1 MAMWNYDTIKT
12 LAKDQGLRVT
22 DLIAL
27 APNNDPFYFG
37 TPGDL
42 LWGEWFAGLW
52 RRFGYTS
59 GVHIRRVHYR
69 TVSQETPVIMPDGTP
84 YENTERCWDKLT
96 MASKAARYLRL
107 VDPAAFVDQR
117 NPEPHLFTAEPVQPT
132 IEVYQNFWGGQIDLP
147 DFPELPGYVI
157 ENYAGQQRYHIEL
170 WCEKSTMNDVL
181 LPLCRHYGANL
192 VTGVGELSI
201 TACLDLVRKRLTGR
215 ALRILYIS
223 DFDPAGMSMPVA
235 VARKVEYFLVEH
247 ESGADVRVY
256 PVVLT
261 AGQVQEY
268 RLPRIPIKES
278 ERRAGKFEERF
289 GEGAVELDAL
299 EALHPGALQRIVQ
312 REIKRYHDADLWERV
327 SEERDR
333 LREKLSEIEQRA
345 YGAHSEDI
353 ERLRATYQEI
363 RQEFTAKVAGVQEE
377 IDRIWQAISA
387 VLEDETP
394 DMQDY
399 WLPEAEQAAEPAG
412 ALFDSQREYG
422 EQIDAYK
429 SFQGKA

>member
-1 MAMWNYDTIKT
+1 MATWNYDTIKV
-12 LAKDQGLRVT
+12 LAKEQGVRVT

-27 APNNDPFYFG
+27 APQNDPFYFG

-52 RRFGYTS
+52 QRFGYTS
-59 GVHIRRVHYR
+59 GVHVRRVHYR
-69 TVSQETPVIMPDGTP
+69 TVSQETPAIMPDGVP

-117 NPEPHLFTAEPVQPT
+117 NPEPHLFTAESVQPT
-132 IEVYQNFWGGQIDLP
+132 IEVYQNFWGDDLALP
-147 DFPELPGYVI
+147 DFPDLPTYQI
-157 ENYAGQQRYHIEL
+157 EDYTAMQRYHVEI

-181 LPLCRHYGANL
+181 IPLCRQYGANL

-201 TACLDLVRKRLTGR
+201 TACLDLVRKRLTER
-215 ALRILYIS
+215 PLRILYVS

-235 VARKVEYFLVEH
+235 VARKVEYFLGEQ

-261 AGQVQEY
+261 ARQVREY

-299 EALHPGALQRIVQ
+299 EALHPGALSRIVQ
-312 REIKRYHDADLWERV
+312 HELQRYADDDLGYRVAEVRQQLRDDLREI
-327 SEERDR
+327 EENVMAPYSDR
-333 LREKLSEIEQRA
+333 IGQLRETYLSIRREF
-345 YGAHSEDI
+345 
-353 ERLRATYQEI
+353 ATRIAE
-363 RQEFTAKVAGVQEE
+363 VQEQVM
-377 IDRIWQAISA
+377 DAWQAISTQ
-387 VLEDETP
+387 LEEQAP
-394 DMQDY
+394 DVDDY
-399 WLPEAEQAAEPAG
+399 PIPEAEPATEPAG

-429 SFQGKA
+429 AFQGKN

>member
-1 MAMWNYDTIKT
+1 MGTWNYDTIKSM
-12 LAKDQGLRVT
+12 AKEQGVRVT

-37 TPGDL
+37 TPSDL
-42 LWGEWFAGLW
+42 LWGEWFADLW
-52 RRFGYTS
+52 QRFGYAS

-117 NPEPHLFTAEPVQPT
+117 NPQPHLFTAEPLAPT
-132 IEVYQNFWGGQIDLP
+132 IEVYQNLWGDDLELP
-147 DFPELPGYVI
+147 DFPALPAYQI
-157 ENYAGQQRYHIEL
+157 ENYAEQQRYHVEM

-181 LPLCRHYGANL
+181 IPLCRQYGANL

-201 TACLDLVRKRLTGR
+201 TACLDLVRKRLTER
-215 ALRILYIS
+215 PLRILYVS

-235 VARKVEYFLVEH
+235 VARKVEYFLGEQ

-261 AGQVQEY
+261 ARQVAEY

-299 EALHPGALQRIVQ
+299 EALHPGELSRIVR
-312 REIKRYHDADLWERV
+312 REIARYHDADLWERV
-327 SEERDR
+327 SKERTR
-333 LREKLSEIEQRA
+333 LREKLEEIEQQA
-345 YGAHSEDI
+345 LKPYSEQM

-363 RQEFTAKVAGVQEE
+363 RQDFTAKVAEVQEE
-377 IDRIWQAISA
+377 IERLWQAIGEE
-387 VLEDETP
+387 LEAEIP
-394 DMQDY
+394 DLQDY
-399 WLPEAEQAAEPAG
+399 WPPEAEPATEPAG

-429 SFQGKA
+429 AFQGKA